1 MDLYL
6 ELRKNLEK
14 LDMEIAKVS
23 ETGKAYSKAY
33 TDYRIALAQELI
45 KLRDEGMPVTIAY
58 DIARGKREI
67 AHLKFEEIC
76 SEALHKANLESIN
89 ATKLHIKI
97 LHTAIDKEYGHE
109 EVVS

>member
-6 ELRKNLEK
+6 DLRKQLEK
-14 LDMEIAKVS
+14 LDIGIEELKRS
-23 ETGKAYSKAY
+23 GKAYAKAY

-45 KLRDEGMPVTIAY
+45 RLKDNGTPVTIAY

-76 SEALHKANLESIN
+76 NEALYKANLESIN
-89 ATKLHIKI
+89 ATKLHIRI
-97 LHTAIDKEYGHE
+97 IQNQIDKEYGHE